1 MIDKTISHYRIV
13 EKLGGGGMGVVY
25 KAEDTKL
32 GRFVALKFLPEEL
45 SKDRQALERFQREA
59 QAASALNHPNICTI
73 HDIDEHEGRP
83 FIVMEFLKGRT
94 LKHLVD
100 VGACGARPTE
110 QGERRSP
117 LQIDTLLALATQI
130 ADALDA
136 AHREGIIHRDIKP
149 ANIFVT
155 ERGQAKILD
164 FGLAKLT
171 PEKRGLGARGWG
183 LGKEAPQEMP
193 TATAGTAE
201 EHLTSPGVAMGTI
214 AYMSPEQ
221 ARGEELDAR
230 TDLFSFGAV
239 LYEMATGR
247 QAFSGT
253 TSAVIFHAILS
264 EAPTSPVRLN
274 PGVPLKL
281 EEIINKALE
290 KDRELRYQHASD
302 IRSDLKRLKRD
313 TDSGRAPVAA
323 SGEEARISSRA
334 AAVALASGAAASVA
348 AFGTAAATAVP
359 PSEAVVAAAP
369 ASKRRWL
376 VAGIVALL
384 VIAALIGVYSYLHR
398 APALTEKDSIVLA
411 DLTNTTGDSVFDGTL
426 RQALI
431 VKLQESPFL
440 DILSEDQMRET
451 LKFMG
456 RSPDERVAQGLA
468 RDICQRDGAKAMI
481 AGSIS
486 QLGSRYVLSLNALNC
501 SSGALIG
508 ATQAEAASK
517 DQVLS
522 ALSQSA
528 TELRGKLGESL
539 PSLQKYNTPIV
550 QATTS
555 SLEALKAYSLARDA
569 SYNEGD
575 TQSIPLYKRAIAL
588 DPNFASA
595 YAGLGTA
602 YSNLGE
608 ITLAQ
613 DSLQKAFAL
622 ANRVSERERFFIT
635 TAYYSSASGELDK
648 AKQAY
653 QLWAQIYPRDHSPH
667 GNLGF
672 VDEVLGDYASAL
684 EELRQAQIL
693 NPTGMDYGNL
703 MQGYIALNRLD
714 EAKAV
719 YQEAMAHKLEHY
731 LLHENLYLLAFLQN
745 DTDTMQ
751 READW
756 AVGKPGVADFFLSM
770 EADTAAFYGRL
781 REAGQLSQRAV
792 ELARRNQQPETAAAW
807 MAAAALRQAL
817 YGDSGTARPMAAS
830 ALALSH
836 GHDVDTMA
844 ALVLALAGD
853 TSAAQ
858 SLIDELNRN
867 FPLDTV
873 VQDLSLPEIRAQ
885 TELRHGDPAKAIN
898 LLQATTPYE
907 MGETYYTVLSLFPV
921 YEHGEA
927 YLQAYNGA
935 AAVAEFQKIID
946 HPGVLQNSPLAPLAK
961 LGLARAYALSDD
973 KDKSRTAYQDFLGL
987 WRNADPDIPV
997 LKEAKAEYAKL
1008 K

>member
-1 MIDKTISHYRIV
+1 MIDKTISHYRV
-13 EKLGGGGMGVVY
+13 LEKLGGGGMGVVY
-25 KAEDTKL
+25 QAEDMSL
-32 GRFVALKFLPEEL
+32 GRPVALKFLPEAL
-45 SKDRQALERFQREA
+45 ARDPQGLERFKREA
-59 QAASALNHPNICTI
+59 RAAAALNHPNICTI
-73 HDIDEHEGRP
+73 YEIGEHDGQP
-83 FIVMEFLKGRT
+83 FIAMELLEGQT
-94 LKHLVD
+94 LKHRI
-100 VGACGARPTE
+100 AIRPFRTE
-110 QGERRSP
+110 E
-117 LQIDTLLALATQI
+117 TLDLAIQI

-136 AHREGIIHRDIKP
+136 AHAKGIIHRDIKP

-155 ERGQAKILD
+155 TRGQAKILD
-164 FGLAKLT
+164 FGLAKL
-171 PEKRGLGARGWG
+171 
-183 LGKEAPQEMP
+183 APQPKKAAEAVGVSTQL
-193 TATAGTAE
+193 TAAASE
-201 EHLTSPGVAMGTI
+201 EALTSPGTAMGTV

-230 TDLFSFGAV
+230 TDLFSFGVV
-239 LYEMATGR
+239 LYEMATSR
-247 QAFSGT
+247 QAFSGST
-253 TSAVIFHAILS
+253 TAVIFDAILHK
-264 EAPTSPVRLN
+264 APTAPVRLN
-274 PGVPLKL
+274 PELPPEL
-281 EEIINKALE
+281 ERIIDKCLE
-290 KDRELRYQHASD
+290 KDRELRYQHAAD

-323 SGEEARISSRA
+323 SGEEARVSSRA
-334 AAVALASGAAASVA
+334 AAVALASGAAASA
-348 AFGTAAATAVP
+348 AASGTAAATAVP
-359 PSEAVVAAAP
+359 PSEAAVAAAS

-376 VAGIVALL
+376 VAGIAALV
-384 VIAALIGVYSYLHR
+384 VIAAAIGVYSYLHR

-411 DLTNTTGDSVFDGTL
+411 DITNTTGDPVFDGTL

-440 DILSEDQMRET
+440 DILPEDQMRET
-451 LKFMG
+451 LKLMG

-468 RDICQRDGAKAMI
+468 RDICQRAGAKAMI

-501 SSGALIG
+501 SSGALIS

-539 PSLQKYNTPIV
+539 PSLQKYNTPIE

-555 SLEALKAYSLARDA
+555 SLEALRAYSLARETA
-569 SYNEGD
+569 HKEGD
-575 TQSIPLYKRAIAL
+575 TQSIPLFKRAIAL
-588 DPNFASA
+588 DPNFAMA
-595 YAGLGTA
+595 YAGLGLA
-602 YSNLGE
+602 YSNLGQ
-608 ITLAQ
+608 ITLAR
-613 DSLQKAFAL
+613 DSLQKALAL
-622 ANRVSERERFFIT
+622 ANRVSERERFSIT
-635 TAYYSSASGELDK
+635 TNYYQLASGELDK
-648 AKQAY
+648 AKQEC
-653 QLWAQIYPRDHSPH
+653 QLWAQIYPRDPSAHS
-667 GNLGF
+667 NLAG
-672 VDEVLGDYASAL
+672 VDGWLGDYAGEL

-693 NPTGMDYGNL
+693 TPDGTSYGNL
-703 MQGYIALNRLD
+703 MIGYINLNRLD

-731 LLHENLYLLAFLQN
+731 TLHMNLYLLAFLQN

-756 AVGKPGVADFFLSM
+756 AVGKPGVADSFLSM

-781 REAGQLSQRAV
+781 REAGQLSQQAV
-792 ELARRNQQPETAAAW
+792 EAARRNQQPETAAGW
-807 MAAAALRQAL
+807 MANAALRQAL

-844 ALVLALAGD
+844 GLVLALAGD

-867 FPLDTV
+867 FPLDTL
-873 VQDLSLPEIRAQ
+873 VQDLALPEIRAQ
-885 TELRHGDPAKAIN
+885 TELRRGDPAKALN

-907 MGETYYTVLSLFPV
+907 MGEPYYTVLSLFPV

-927 YLQAYNGA
+927 YLQAHNGTA
-935 AAVAEFQKIID
+935 AAAEFQKIID
-946 HPGVLQNSPLAPLAK
+946 HPGVLQNSPLLPLAK

-987 WRNADPDIPV
+987 WRNADPDIPI

-1008 K
+1008 D

>member
-1 MIDKTISHYRIV
+1 
-13 EKLGGGGMGVVY
+13 L
-25 KAEDTKL
+25 
-32 GRFVALKFLPEEL
+32 
-45 SKDRQALERFQREA
+45 LEGQ
-59 QAASALNHPNICTI
+59 
-73 HDIDEHEGRP
+73 
-83 FIVMEFLKGRT
+83 T
-94 LKHLVD
+94 LKHRI
-100 VGACGARPTE
+100 AIRPFRTE
-110 QGERRSP
+110 E
-117 LQIDTLLALATQI
+117 TLDLAIQI

-136 AHREGIIHRDIKP
+136 AHAKGIIHRDIKP

-155 ERGQAKILD
+155 TRGQAKILD
-164 FGLAKLT
+164 FGLAKL
-171 PEKRGLGARGWG
+171 
-183 LGKEAPQEMP
+183 APQPKKAAEAVGVSTQL
-193 TATAGTAE
+193 TAAASE
-201 EHLTSPGVAMGTI
+201 EALTSPGTAMGTV

-230 TDLFSFGAV
+230 TDLFSFGVV
-239 LYEMATGR
+239 LYEMATSR
-247 QAFSGT
+247 QAFSGST
-253 TSAVIFHAILS
+253 TAVIFDAILHK
-264 EAPTSPVRLN
+264 APTAPVRLN
-274 PGVPLKL
+274 PELPPEL
-281 EEIINKALE
+281 ERIIDKCLE
-290 KDRELRYQHASD
+290 KDRELRYQHAAD

-323 SGEEARISSRA
+323 SGEEARVSSRA
-334 AAVALASGAAASVA
+334 AAVALASGAAASA
-348 AFGTAAATAVP
+348 AASGTAAATAVP
-359 PSEAVVAAAP
+359 PSEAAVAAAS

-376 VAGIVALL
+376 VAGIAALV
-384 VIAALIGVYSYLHR
+384 VIAAAIGVYSYLHR

-411 DLTNTTGDSVFDGTL
+411 DITNTTGDPVFDGTL

-440 DILSEDQMRET
+440 DILPEDQMRET
-451 LKFMG
+451 LKLMG

-468 RDICQRDGAKAMI
+468 RDICQRAGAKAMI

-501 SSGALIG
+501 SSGALIS

-539 PSLQKYNTPIV
+539 PSLQKYNTPIE

-555 SLEALKAYSLARDA
+555 SLEALRAYSLARETA
-569 SYNEGD
+569 HKEGD
-575 TQSIPLYKRAIAL
+575 TQSIPLFKRAIAL
-588 DPNFASA
+588 DPNFAMA
-595 YAGLGTA
+595 YAGLGLA
-602 YSNLGE
+602 YSNLGQ
-608 ITLAQ
+608 ITLAR
-613 DSLQKAFAL
+613 DSLQKALAL
-622 ANRVSERERFFIT
+622 ANRVSERERFSIT
-635 TAYYSSASGELDK
+635 TNYYQLASGELDK
-648 AKQAY
+648 AKQEC
-653 QLWAQIYPRDHSPH
+653 QLWAQIYPRDPSAHS
-667 GNLGF
+667 NLAG
-672 VDEVLGDYASAL
+672 VDGWLGDYAGEL

-693 NPTGMDYGNL
+693 TPDGTSYGNL
-703 MQGYIALNRLD
+703 MIGYINLNRLD

-731 LLHENLYLLAFLQN
+731 TLHMNLYLLAFLQN

-756 AVGKPGVADFFLSM
+756 AVGKPGVADSFLSM

-781 REAGQLSQRAV
+781 REAGQLSQQAV
-792 ELARRNQQPETAAAW
+792 EAARRNQQPETAAGW
-807 MAAAALRQAL
+807 MANAALRQAL

-867 FPLDTV
+867 FPLDTL
-873 VQDLSLPEIRAQ
+873 VQDLALPEIRAQ
-885 TELRHGDPAKAIN
+885 TELRRGDPAKALN

-907 MGETYYTVLSLFPV
+907 MGEPYYTVLSLFPV

-927 YLQAYNGA
+927 YLQAHNGTA
-935 AAVAEFQKIID
+935 AAAEFQKIID
-946 HPGVLQNSPLAPLAK
+946 HPGVLQNSPLLPLAK

-987 WRNADPDIPV
+987 WRNADPDIPI

-1008 K
+1008 D